1 MPSRFS
7 RTRFRQHWQHPTWT
21 FSKKKRPER
30 TPDGRGDALF
40 SAMQS
45 LIICPPVRA
54 LVAPPDGGRGPS
66 RTVVSFSSS
75 ASQTSVHLGILR
87 VNVDNSRRRRLMI
100 VPRRSC
106 DRRNPAGGIE
116 ITEYR
121 GTLWRVDW
129 RKTRI
134 ISYVIFVIAEVVGFS
149 ALLALRGY

>member
-1 MPSRFS
+1 
-7 RTRFRQHWQHPTWT
+7 
-21 FSKKKRPER
+21 
-30 TPDGRGDALF
+30 
-40 SAMQS
+40 
-45 LIICPPVRA
+45 
-54 LVAPPDGGRGPS
+54 
-66 RTVVSFSSS
+66 
-75 ASQTSVHLGILR
+75 
-87 VNVDNSRRRRLMI
+87 MI